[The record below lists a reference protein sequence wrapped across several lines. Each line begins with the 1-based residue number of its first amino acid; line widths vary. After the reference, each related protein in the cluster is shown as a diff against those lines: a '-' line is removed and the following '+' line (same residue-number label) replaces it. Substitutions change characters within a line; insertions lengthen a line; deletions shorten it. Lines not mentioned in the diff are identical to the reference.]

1 MRKTIWIALTI
12 IIVLLGIFVYWK
24 YYYVFGEGAKSGD
37 LNYLVRKGYVFKTYE
52 GKLIQTGLRSKAPNT
67 IQSNDFDFSVI
78 DKRIADSLMSNSGKE
93 FNLHYKEYL
102 GTLPWRGVSKYV
114 VDSIISM
121 KEPSLR

>member
-67 IQSNDFDFSVI
+67 IQSNDFDFSVT

-102 GTLPWRGVSKYV
+102 GTLPWRGFSKYV
-114 VDSIISM
+114 VYSIISM

>member
-1 MRKTIWIALTI
+1 MRKFIWIILTI
-12 IIVLLGIFVYWK
+12 IIVALGIFVYWK
-24 YYYVFGEGAKSGD
+24 YYFVFGEGAKSGD

-67 IQSNDFDFSVI
+67 IQSNDFDFSVT
-78 DKRIADSLMSNSGKE
+78 DRKIADSLMANSGKE

-102 GTLPWRGVSKYV
+102 GTLPWRGFSKYV

-121 KEPSLR
+121 KEPTLR

>member
-102 GTLPWRGVSKYV
+102 GTLPWRGFSKYV